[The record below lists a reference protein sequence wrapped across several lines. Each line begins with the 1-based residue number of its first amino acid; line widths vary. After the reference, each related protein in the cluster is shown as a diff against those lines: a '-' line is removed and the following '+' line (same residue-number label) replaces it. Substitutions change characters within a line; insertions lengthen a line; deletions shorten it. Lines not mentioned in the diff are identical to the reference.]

1 VRFWN
6 IRAADIQLYFV
17 DLVHL
22 PRYAAVMPELGR
34 RYARTRHAWMN
45 IAERLPCDRAP
56 ARPFFGPEPLR
67 VQWQMTIA
75 ALPKRVMNSRRPMA
89 AP

>member
-34 RYARTRHAWMN
+34 RYRAKIVRTASASAGSTTILGTQAIWQQY
-45 IAERLPCDRAP
+45 PSP
-56 ARPFFGPEPLR
+56 A
-67 VQWQMTIA
+67 A
-75 ALPKRVMNSRRPMA
+75 AGLGADQA
-89 AP
+89 A